1 MSLSGV
7 SVQLEAG
14 FGGVFDVFF
23 DNDLVFS
30 KFRCH
35 RFPDNGEI
43 TGKIKSLT
51 RTPKTLN
58 NCTKD

>member
-1 MSLSGV
+1 
-7 SVQLEAG
+7 VQLEAG
-14 FGGVFDVFF
+14 SGGVFDVFL

-58 NCTKD
+58 NYIND

>member
-1 MSLSGV
+1 VSGV
-7 SVQLEAG
+7 VVQLEAG
-14 FGGVFDVFF
+14 SGGIFDVFL

-43 TGKIKSLT
+43 AGKIKSLT

-58 NCTKD
+58 NYSID